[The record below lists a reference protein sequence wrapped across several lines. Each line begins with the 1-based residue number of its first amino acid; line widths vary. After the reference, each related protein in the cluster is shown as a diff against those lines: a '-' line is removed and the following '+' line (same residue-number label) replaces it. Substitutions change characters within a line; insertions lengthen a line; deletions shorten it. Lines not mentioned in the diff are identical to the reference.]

1 MPRRADPVTNV
12 CEGGDHQRR
21 DDNRRDPGGELR
33 AALAMHVTRGQ
44 RASNEPLAR
53 VGNVAQ
59 LRLLLGES
67 LLNLG
72 AKLVHLDFLL
82 EETWAQTVTGSIDPS
97 LRRRRRNAQSH
108 GDLLNREVEVE
119 MQKERLAIAV
129 RQALYGSRQIHR
141 FHCRLLVSV
150 WFESRV
156 CSDESKPP
164 SPADVAALVDDYGQ
178 EPGAHGHARSELAQL
193 PPRPGDG
200 LLGGVLGLHPVAE
213 HRVSQ
218 PDGWFHQRADE
229 VLERCLVAGHSIL
242 IERPASVGGHDL
254 GHTVEDTAGGGLVTP
269 QSKSLRPRVTNWSR
283 RGPVPTSSIGAPIS
297 SPIRST

>member
-97 LRRRRRNAQSH
+97 LRCGRRNAQSD

-129 RQALYGSRQIHR
+129 RQAGYGSCQVNVLHGGLPVTVRR
-141 FHCRLLVSV
+141 DDGLRPNETV
-150 WFESRV
+150 
-156 CSDESKPP
+156 PTGT
-164 SPADVAALVDDYGQ
+164 AYVAALVDDYRQ
-178 EPGAHGHARSELAQL
+178 EPGAHRHARSQLAQL
-193 PPRPGDG
+193 SPG
-200 LLGGVLGLHPVAE
+200 
-213 HRVSQ
+213 
-218 PDGWFHQRADE
+218 
-229 VLERCLVAGHSIL
+229 
-242 IERPASVGGHDL
+242 
-254 GHTVEDTAGGGLVTP
+254 
-269 QSKSLRPRVTNWSR
+269 
-283 RGPVPTSSIGAPIS
+283 
-297 SPIRST
+297 